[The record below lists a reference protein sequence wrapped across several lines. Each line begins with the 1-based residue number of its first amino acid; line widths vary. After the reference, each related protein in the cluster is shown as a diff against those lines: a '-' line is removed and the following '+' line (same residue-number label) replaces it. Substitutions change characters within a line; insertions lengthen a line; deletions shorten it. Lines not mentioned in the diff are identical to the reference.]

1 MNTVVLNNRLASYS
15 DCVNKFPVFPKKAV
29 LLGVESDGYP
39 VLLDMYSNPE
49 AGSKAY
55 AVIGDINET
64 REMLFSACRFVS
76 DFSPLKTIVVVITNN
91 ISAWRDFR
99 YFRNIDL
106 EGVYSANNTSAD
118 DVVSM
123 ISEYNETCG
132 DLDVEKILLIIDDVE
147 SILKMDF
154 LTKTQFRDII
164 SNPSASVTV
173 IATASKFN
181 ESALLGFGGQ
191 GAWATIFETH
201 GECDAFAESKIHFK
215 ILDHRK

>member
-99 YFRNIDL
+99 YFRNINL

-147 SILKMDF
+147 SPPV
-154 LTKTQFRDII
+154 
-164 SNPSASVTV
+164 S
-173 IATASKFN
+173 
-181 ESALLGFGGQ
+181 
-191 GAWATIFETH
+191 
-201 GECDAFAESKIHFK
+201 
-215 ILDHRK
+215 